1 MKEITLS
8 YHTPG
13 TRVMAK
19 DYKSHARDLKP
30 GTITSIN
37 VHAMNIASGSIDF
50 SVSYNVTLD
59 RTTAK
64 GKSVRVCTSTVEL
77 IDN

>member
-1 MKEITLS
+1 MKTVTLS
-8 YHTPG
+8 YYIPG
-13 TRVMAK
+13 TRIMVK

-37 VHAMNIASGSIDF
+37 VNAMNQYDGSINF

-64 GKSVRVCTSTVEL
+64 GKPVRVSTSTVEL

>member
-1 MKEITLS
+1 MEKATIS
-8 YHTPG
+8 YYSPG

-19 DYKSHARDLKP
+19 DYKSHARDLKS
-30 GTITSIN
+30 GIITSIN
-37 VHAMNIASGSIDF
+37 VHAINLRDDSIDF

-64 GKSVRVCTSTVEL
+64 GKPVRVSTSTVEL
-77 IDN
+77 IDK